1 LRIRKEG
8 HGLLNVRGAQIRSLR
23 EERGYTLQDLARRAN
38 LSLSYLSEI
47 ERGSKRPSLK
57 TIDKLAAAL
66 NVAKNHLVEGDL
78 AELSLSL
85 GDKIRLMRTE
95 KGLSLQDLARRA
107 AISLSYLSEIERG
120 SVAPALSTLKRIA
133 EGLGVP
139 ASTFFGQEGS
149 LGQRLKALREEYGLT
164 QAQLANL
171 AGVTAGLIGQIEQ
184 GKVQPSL
191 KTLEK
196 LAEVTGVST
205 CYFIM
210 EQGAVD
216 QLVNLMNPELRELL
230 MHPNVQAVMALI
242 GNLSQKELQF
252 ILNFIQMFKKADLS

>member
-1 LRIRKEG
+1 MIVKGEKIR
-8 HGLLNVRGAQIRSLR
+8 ALR

-57 TIDKLAAAL
+57 TIEKLAAAL
-66 NVAKNHLVEGDL
+66 NVSRAQLIEGDVTDRG
-78 AELSLSL
+78 LSL
-85 GDKIRLMRTE
+85 GDKIRIMRSE
-95 KGLSLQDLARRA
+95 KNLSLQELADRA
-107 AISLSYLSEIERG
+107 GISLSYLSEIERG
-120 SVAPALSTLKRIA
+120 TVYPALSTLKRIA
-133 EGLGVP
+133 EALEVP
-139 ASTFFGQEGS
+139 PTSIMGQEGS
-149 LGQRLKALREEYGLT
+149 LGHKLKALREEYGLT

-196 LAEVTGVST
+196 LSEVMGVSP

-210 EQGAVD
+210 EPGAVD
-216 QLVNLMNPELRELL
+216 QMLSLMNPELRELL
-230 MHPNVQAVMALI
+230 MHPNVQSVLSLVC
-242 GNLSQKELQF
+242 NLTQKELQF
-252 ILNFIQMFKKADLS
+252 VLNFIQLFKRSDLC

>member
-1 LRIRKEG
+1 MIVKGEKIR
-8 HGLLNVRGAQIRSLR
+8 ALR

-57 TIDKLAAAL
+57 TVDKLATAL
-66 NVAKNHLVEGDL
+66 NVPKTQLIEGDVTG
-78 AELSLSL
+78 SGLSL
-85 GDKIRLMRTE
+85 GDKIRLMRGE
-95 KGLSLQDLARRA
+95 KNLSLQELANRSG
-107 AISLSYLSEIERG
+107 ISLSYLSEIERG
-120 SVAPALSTLKRIA
+120 TVYPALRTLKRIA
-133 EGLGVP
+133 EALGVP
-139 ASTFFGQEGS
+139 PAFIMVQECL
-149 LGQRLKALREEYGLT
+149 LGYKLKALREEQGLT

-196 LAEVTGVST
+196 LSEVMGVSP

-210 EQGAVD
+210 EPGAVD
-216 QLVNLMNPELRELL
+216 QTLNMMNPELRELL
-230 MHPNVQAVMALI
+230 MHTNVQSVLSLI
-242 GNLSQKELQF
+242 CNMTQKELQF
-252 ILNFIQMFKKADLS
+252 ILNFIQLFKRSDLTDPGR

>member
-1 LRIRKEG
+1 MI
-8 HGLLNVRGAQIRSLR
+8 VRGEQIRALR
-23 EERGYTLQDLARRAN
+23 EERGYTLQDLAKRAK

-57 TIDKLAAAL
+57 TIDKLATAL
-66 NVAKNHLVEGDL
+66 NVAKTQLIEGEVTDTGL
-78 AELSLSL
+78 AL
-85 GDKIRLMRTE
+85 GEKIRIIRNE
-95 KGLSLQDLARRA
+95 KDMSLQELADKVG
-107 AISLSYLSEIERG
+107 ISLSYLSEIERG
-120 SVAPALSTLKRIA
+120 TVYPALNTLKRVA

-139 ASTFFGQEGS
+139 PTALMGHEGT
-149 LGQRLKALREEYGLT
+149 LGHKLKALREEYGLT

-196 LAEVTGVST
+196 LSEVMGVSP

-210 EQGAVD
+210 EPGAVD
-216 QLVNLMNPELRELL
+216 QIVSLMNPELRELL
-230 MHPNVQAVMALI
+230 VHPSVQSVLSMI
-242 GNLSQKELQF
+242 CNLNEKELQF
-252 ILNFIQMFKKADLS
+252 ILNFIQLFKRSDLS

>member
-1 LRIRKEG
+1 MIVKGE
-8 HGLLNVRGAQIRSLR
+8 QIRALR

-57 TIDKLAAAL
+57 TIDKLAGAL
-66 NVAKNHLVEGDL
+66 NVPKTQLVEGDITD
-78 AELSLSL
+78 SCLSL

-95 KGLSLQDLARRA
+95 KNMSLQDLAKRA
-107 AISLSYLSEIERG
+107 DISLSYLSEIERCT
-120 SVAPALSTLKRIA
+120 VYPALGTLKRVA
-133 EGLGVP
+133 GGLDVP
-139 ASTFFGQEGS
+139 ASALIGHEGS
-149 LGQRLKALREEYGLT
+149 LGHKLKALREEYGLT

-196 LAEVTGVST
+196 LAEVMGVSP

-210 EQGAVD
+210 EPGAVD
-216 QLVNLMNPELRELL
+216 QMLNMMNPELRELL
-230 MHPNVQAVMALI
+230 MHPNVQAVL
-242 GNLSQKELQF
+242 NLVCNLTQKELQF
-252 ILNFIQMFKKADLS
+252 ILNFIQLFKRAELG

>member
-1 LRIRKEG
+1 MIVKGEK
-8 HGLLNVRGAQIRSLR
+8 IRSLR

-66 NVAKNHLVEGDL
+66 NVPKTLLIEGDVTD
-78 AELSLSL
+78 SGLSL
-85 GDKIRLMRTE
+85 GDKIRLLRAE
-95 KGLSLQDLARRA
+95 KNLSLQDLAARA
-107 AISLSYLSEIERG
+107 GISLSYLSEIERG
-120 SVAPALSTLKRIA
+120 TVYPALSTLKRIA
-133 EGLGVP
+133 EGLDVSP
-139 ASTFFGQEGS
+139 TSIMGQEGS
-149 LGQRLKALREEYGLT
+149 LGHKLKALREEYGLT

-196 LAEVTGVST
+196 LSEVMGVSP

-210 EQGAVD
+210 EPGAVD
-216 QLVNLMNPELRELL
+216 QMLSLMNPELRELL
-230 MHPNVQAVMALI
+230 MHPNVQAVLSLVC
-242 GNLSQKELQF
+242 NLTQKELQF
-252 ILNFIQMFKKADLS
+252 VLNFIQLFKRSDLN

>member
-1 LRIRKEG
+1 M
-8 HGLLNVRGAQIRSLR
+8 NVKGDQIRALR
-23 EERGYTLQDLARRAN
+23 EERGYTLQDMARRAN

-57 TIDKLAAAL
+57 SIEKLAAAL
-66 NVAKNHLVEGDL
+66 NVSKAQLIEGDVTDTG
-78 AELSLSL
+78 LSL
-85 GDKIRLMRTE
+85 GDKIRLMRGE
-95 KGLSLQDLARRA
+95 KNLSLQDLAGKA
-107 AISLSYLSEIERG
+107 GISLSYLSEIERG
-120 SVAPALSTLKRIA
+120 TVYPALNTLKRIA

-139 ASTFFGQEGS
+139 PSSVMGQEGS
-149 LGQRLKALREEYGLT
+149 LGHKLKALREEYGLT

-196 LAEVTGVST
+196 LAEVMGVSP

-210 EQGAVD
+210 EPGAVD
-216 QLVNLMNPELRELL
+216 QMLSLMSPELRELL
-230 MHPNVQAVMALI
+230 MHPNVQAVLNMI
-242 GNLSQKELQF
+242 CNLNEKELQF
-252 ILNFIQMFKKADLS
+252 VLNFIQLFKRSDLS

>member
-1 LRIRKEG
+1 MIIKGEKIR
-8 HGLLNVRGAQIRSLR
+8 ALR

-57 TIDKLAAAL
+57 TIEKLAAAL
-66 NVAKNHLVEGDL
+66 NVPRAQLIEGDVTDRG
-78 AELSLSL
+78 LSL
-85 GDKIRLMRTE
+85 GDKIRIMRNE
-95 KGLSLQDLARRA
+95 KNLSLQELAERA
-107 AISLSYLSEIERG
+107 GISLSYLSEIERG
-120 SVAPALSTLKRIA
+120 TVYPALSTLKRIA
-133 EGLGVP
+133 EALEVSP
-139 ASTFFGQEGS
+139 TSIMGQEGS
-149 LGQRLKALREEYGLT
+149 LGHKLKALREEYGLT

-196 LAEVTGVST
+196 LSEVMGVSP

-210 EQGAVD
+210 EPGAVD
-216 QLVNLMNPELRELL
+216 QMLSLMNPELRELL
-230 MHPNVQAVMALI
+230 MHPNVQSVLSLVC
-242 GNLSQKELQF
+242 NLTQKELQF
-252 ILNFIQMFKKADLS
+252 VLNFIQLFKRSDLC

>member
-1 LRIRKEG
+1 MIVKGE
-8 HGLLNVRGAQIRSLR
+8 QIRALR

-57 TIDKLAAAL
+57 TIDKLACAL
-66 NVAKNHLVEGDL
+66 NVAKTQLIEGDITDTG
-78 AELSLSL
+78 LSL
-85 GDKIRLMRTE
+85 GDKIRLMRSE
-95 KGLSLQDLARRA
+95 KNMSLQELAGTA
-107 AISLSYLSEIERG
+107 GISLSYLSEIERG
-120 SVAPALSTLKRIA
+120 TVYPALNTLKRIA

-139 ASTFFGQEGS
+139 PSTVMGHEGS
-149 LGQRLKALREEYGLT
+149 LGHKLKALREEYGLT

-196 LAEVTGVST
+196 LAEVMGVSP

-210 EQGAVD
+210 EPGAVD
-216 QLVNLMNPELRELL
+216 QMINLMNPELRELL
-230 MHPNVQAVMALI
+230 MHPNVQNVLSMI
-242 GNLSQKELQF
+242 CNLNEKELQF
-252 ILNFIQMFKKADLS
+252 VLNFIQLFKRAELG

>member
-1 LRIRKEG
+1 M
-8 HGLLNVRGAQIRSLR
+8 NVRGSQIRALR
-23 EERGYTLQDLARRAN
+23 EERGYTLQDLAHKAS

-57 TIDKLAAAL
+57 TIDKLAVAL
-66 NVAKNHLVEGDL
+66 NVGKNQLVDGEV
-78 AELSLSL
+78 EYSLSL
-85 GDKIRLMRTE
+85 GDKIRMMRSD
-95 KGLSLQDLARRA
+95 KKFSLQDFSQKAG
-107 AISLSYLSEIERG
+107 ISLSYLSEIERG
-120 SVAPALSTLKRIA
+120 TVYPAISTLKRIA
-133 EGLGVP
+133 EELEVP
-139 ASTFFGQEGS
+139 ASTLIGQEGS
-149 LGQRLKALREEYGLT
+149 LGHRLKSLREEYGLT
-164 QAQLANL
+164 QAQLAGL

-196 LAEVTGVST
+196 VSEVMGVSS

-230 MHPNVQAVMALI
+230 MHPNVQAVMGLI

-252 ILNFIQMFKKADLS
+252 ILNFIQMFKKADLP

>member
-1 LRIRKEG
+1 MIIKGEKIR
-8 HGLLNVRGAQIRSLR
+8 ALR

-57 TIDKLAAAL
+57 TIEKLAAAL
-66 NVAKNHLVEGDL
+66 NVPKAQLIEGDVTD
-78 AELSLSL
+78 SGLSL
-85 GDKIRLMRTE
+85 GDKIRILRSE
-95 KGLSLQDLARRA
+95 KNLSLQELASRA
-107 AISLSYLSEIERG
+107 GISLSYLSEIERG
-120 SVAPALSTLKRIA
+120 TVYPALSTLKRIA
-133 EGLGVP
+133 EALEVSP
-139 ASTFFGQEGS
+139 TSIMGQEGS
-149 LGQRLKALREEYGLT
+149 LGHKLKALREEYGLT

-196 LAEVTGVST
+196 LSEVMGVSP

-210 EQGAVD
+210 EPGAVD
-216 QLVNLMNPELRELL
+216 QMLSLMNPELRELL
-230 MHPNVQAVMALI
+230 MHPNVQSVL
-242 GNLSQKELQF
+242 NLVCNLNQKELQF
-252 ILNFIQMFKKADLS
+252 ILNFIQLFKRSNLC